1 VEQSHLEIDQALR
14 LLGERL
20 DYVGASPIGL
30 LVGGGA
36 ALNILGLVARTTTDV
51 DVIAVVRPQEG
62 QAALVK
68 ADPLPAYLVEA
79 SEQVARDLGLPAGWL
94 NPGPTSLLDFGL
106 PPGCLDRCVKR
117 TYGSRLRLFVLSRY
131 DQIHLKLYAA
141 VDQGGGRHLA
151 DLLALAP
158 AADELRAAALWART
172 HDSSPGFQQELVALL
187 GQMGHDDVARSL

>member
-1 VEQSHLEIDQALR
+1 MEDSRQIDQALR

-30 LVGGGA
+30 LVGGAA
-36 ALNILGLVARTTTDV
+36 ALNILGLVARTTKDV

-62 QAALVK
+62 QAALEK

-79 SEQVARDLGLPAGWL
+79 SKQVARDLGLPAGWL

-106 PPGCLDRCVKR
+106 PPGCLDRCVER

-158 AADELRAAALWART
+158 AADELRAAAHWART